1 MKLKRYVLL
10 PLMIIIMA
18 MSLKAQQKMYL
29 GKGISIDSLPVIYL
43 DDRVSI
49 HFISP
54 EPIQYV
60 DISSKRIA
68 GDLPVKNI
76 LRIRYISNPEKDWAK
91 ALDTGGD
98 AVITVV
104 GEKFIAQYKVVH
116 ISEEQQV
123 LGKIEIKTNIEIT
136 PSDSH
141 AIDVPLITMS
151 QREMQAYANK
161 MVQRRPRI
169 FSVGSSAYN
178 LKTNLNNIY
187 SIGDYIFLDV
197 SVENHT
203 NLKYDID
210 EVRFK
215 INDKKIEKATNVQS
229 IEISP
234 EYIFNNAPSFKK
246 TFRGIY
252 VFKKFTFPGNKV
264 LSIEMTEK
272 QISGRLIKIVVDYQD
287 LLNADTLN

>member
-1 MKLKRYVLL
+1 MKLKLYVLL
-10 PLMIIIMA
+10 PLMMIVMA
-18 MSLKAQQKMYL
+18 MNLKAQQKMYL

-116 ISEEQQV
+116 ISEE
-123 LGKIEIKTNIEIT
+123 
-136 PSDSH
+136 H
-141 AIDVPLITMS
+141 
-151 QREMQAYANK
+151 
-161 MVQRRPRI
+161 
-169 FSVGSSAYN
+169 
-178 LKTNLNNIY
+178 
-187 SIGDYIFLDV
+187 V
-197 SVENHT
+197 S
-203 NLKYDID
+203 KRD
-210 EVRFK
+210 
-215 INDKKIEKATNVQS
+215 A
-229 IEISP
+229 
-234 EYIFNNAPSFKK
+234 
-246 TFRGIY
+246 GIR
-252 VFKKFTFPGNKV
+252 
-264 LSIEMTEK
+264 
-272 QISGRLIKIVVDYQD
+272 Q
-287 LLNADTLN
+287 